1 MFNKPA
7 ERPAI
12 QPSNHLAIKYFPLK
26 IISYNVNGLRSALS
40 KGLLDWVREAAP
52 DVLCLQ
58 EIKAGREPL
67 DVSGFEALGYH
78 VYLHP
83 AAKPGYSGVATFTKQ
98 QPQHVA
104 IGCGTECYDCEGRVL
119 RLDFD
124 DFSVLN
130 TYMPSG
136 TSGAERQ
143 AFKVEWLHF
152 FRNYVRELR
161 PTLPPL
167 VIVGDFNCC
176 QREVDLHNPKANQ
189 NSTGFTP
196 EERRWF
202 ADFLADGFT
211 DSFRHYHGDA
221 GGHYSWWTYRAG
233 ARARNVGWRLD
244 HLLVDDALQPRLA
257 AAGLLPDVIH
267 SDHCPAVVELA

>member
-1 MFNKPA
+1 MARQAACGPTGHK
-7 ERPAI
+7 
-12 QPSNHLAIKYFPLK
+12 HFPVPVK

-40 KGLLDWVREAAP
+40 KGLLDWVRAADP

-58 EIKAGREPL
+58 EIKAGTAPL

-78 VYLHP
+78 AYLHP

-98 QPQHVA
+98 QPNQVV
-104 IGCGTECYDCEGRVL
+104 IGCGTADYDSEGRVL

-124 DFSVLN
+124 TCSVLN

-136 TSGAERQ
+136 TSSEARQ

-152 FRNYVRELR
+152 FRRYVAQLR
-161 PTLPPL
+161 PMVPPL

-176 QREVDLHNPKANQ
+176 QTALDLHNAKTNQ
-189 NSTGFTP
+189 RSPGFTP
-196 EERRWF
+196 EERQWF

-211 DSFRHYHGDA
+211 DSFRHQHGDA
-221 GGHYSWWTYRAG
+221 PGHYSWWTYRAG

-244 HLLVDDALQPRLA
+244 HLLVDDALQPRIA
-257 AAGLLPDVIH
+257 AAGLLPDVVH
-267 SDHCPAVVELA
+267 SDHCPAWVEL

>member
-1 MFNKPA
+1 
-7 ERPAI
+7 
-12 QPSNHLAIKYFPLK
+12 LK

-78 VYLHP
+78 AYLHP
-83 AAKPGYSGVATFTKQ
+83 AIKPGYSGVATFTKRK
-98 QPQHVA
+98 PNHVA

-136 TSGAERQ
+136 TSGPERQ

-152 FRNYVRELR
+152 FRQYVQELR
-161 PTLPPL
+161 AELPPL

-176 QREVDLHNPKANQ
+176 QREIDLHNPKANQ

-211 DSFRHYHGDA
+211 DSFRHQHGDA
-221 GGHYSWWTYRAG
+221 VGHYSWWTYRAG

-244 HLLVDDALQPRLA
+244 HLLIDDALQPRLA
-257 AAGLLPDVIH
+257 GAGLLPDVVH
-267 SDHCPAVVELA
+267 SDHCPAVVDLH